1 MYIYIIHNPLYLEEM
16 ISMTEKH
23 YHIRTK
29 YEPQLYNDWEIAD
42 ISDKEEALYI
52 VSKLKD
58 ELLYP
63 DKGILAPH
71 IYKTKVVPVV
81 IEMINDGDFT
91 VECIYDFICYYWSSI
106 ENGRDLGILA
116 DYLEQCHWYEKD
128 IKTTLKRRL
137 KKQADNKGY
146 ITIYRGFSDHNR
158 EEGNSYTL
166 SLDKAIWFSRRFAK
180 EVSYVK
186 KYKIHISHV
195 LAFITNRNEAEIVA
209 DPYDVILLETI
220 ETKKDSGAK
229 IS

>member
-1 MYIYIIHNPLYLEEM
+1 M
-16 ISMTEKH
+16 ISMNTPIENR
-23 YHIRTK
+23 YHIRLEH
-29 YEPQLYNDWEIAD
+29 EPQLFTKWAITEDKKR
-42 ISDKEEALYI
+42 SDALYI

-63 DKGILAPH
+63 DKDIRVPYIDKAM
-71 IYKTKVVPVV
+71 IVPVV
-81 IEMINDGDFT
+81 IELIEDGSFT
-91 VECIYDFICYYWSSI
+91 VDYIYDFICKKWSRI

-128 IKTTLKRRL
+128 ITNTLIRRL
-137 KKQADNKGY
+137 KKQTDNKGY
-146 ITIYRGFSDHNR
+146 ITIYRGYNDYSR
-158 EEGNSYTL
+158 ENGNSYTL

-180 EVSYVK
+180 ESEVCYVK
-186 KYKIHISHV
+186 KYKIHITDV

-209 DPYDVILLETI
+209 NHNNVILLETI